1 MFTTHHAGP
10 GSRGQS
16 KMDRSKSESTT
27 TFVSSSPES
36 SRAHPYFSQ
45 QQYGI
50 SALEAENYAD
60 FLEPAIERP
69 PSPGRIRA
77 FSNKVKQASF
87 SERHVS
93 QQTTS
98 SGASSLLSHT
108 SHDRR
113 PSWEQALESFSL
125 SRKSSVR
132 STSSSMPSRER
143 PESVQA
149 IGKAIFHR
157 KSKLRR
163 ESLATSGS
171 STHSG
176 DMAVDGVAERSRA
189 ASVSRENLLASMSL
203 FHRRK
208 TVQAG
213 EDAAIP
219 KRPLISSPF
228 NFQHVTQIQRDQLP
242 SLERV
247 DNAALQHEFFG
258 GQTLPVPAHP
268 TAKGLPAEDLRL
280 PNFSSMATRLHE
292 DDESIPPHVLPHSR
306 DNSLAWPANAQRS
319 PPRPFVKQ
327 VRSQDSIPGVAPPR
341 PPRSPTELDM
351 GGFNFNPPAPPARNP
366 SRPSIPR
373 RDSEALG
380 ALMSE
385 SNNQMHGFRF
395 PAPLPLNGDGN
406 SPPPTS
412 SGCSSPGFTENRRYS
427 RIFLPV
433 ETPDWPLTCPLNNTS
448 VTTFE
453 AALPDVPE
461 EEEQAGQPRRSRAS
475 VRSTNSSLRGSLSVP
490 ALRKMSVASS
500 NYSFHDRN
508 YSRESTVFGHFD
520 SYSPQHSPTLV
531 LREDNPEYMRRD
543 SWEAVIDYCY
553 EHEAEADCDYDW
565 QRPSLDLDAEP
576 TVLVTE
582 SENNSTLSSRPTSEL
597 PALSPSSAHLSSGS
611 TPEALTPTIPSS
623 TKSPPRANFSLPR
636 RDGLR
641 PQRLH
646 LRSSS
651 QASFKESQGFTL
663 SPSFLIPTD
672 YHQELLAARSE
683 QFQDQESIA
692 QAITYEESTLTMD
705 GTNLFVPARGSS
717 STTASASNASTRSVF
732 ERHISATSTNTD
744 YTRLTMSIGSV
755 DMEPFIFKDDTPQ
768 AITTDEP
775 VLSGV
780 AMSEATDDDDDDD
793 ADQLASPTQH
803 ARSQSAAGLLGGGN
817 TSSKSPKLSRDTH
830 QSDSNLAGLQST
842 KNQAA
847 PAHTRARTLSST
859 PGQFSLFPAVGSSSN
874 TTIKSPRI

>member
-1 MFTTHHAGP
+1 
-10 GSRGQS
+10 
-16 KMDRSKSESTT
+16 MDRSKSESATA
-27 TFVSSSPES
+27 FISPGSEA
-36 SRAHPYFSQ
+36 SRPHLPFPPQ
-45 QQYGI
+45 QQPPYGI

-77 FSNKVKQASF
+77 FSNKVKQASL

-98 SGASSLLSHT
+98 SGTSSLLSSS

-125 SRKSSVR
+125 SRKSSIR
-132 STSSSMPSRER
+132 STTSSMPSRER

-171 STHSG
+171 STYSG
-176 DMAVDGVAERSRA
+176 DMTVDSATERNRA
-189 ASVSRENLLASMSL
+189 ASVSKDNLLTSMSL
-203 FHRRK
+203 FNRRK

-213 EDAAIP
+213 EEAVSQ

-228 NFQHVTQIQRDQLP
+228 NFQHVTQIQRDQLH
-242 SLERV
+242 SL
-247 DNAALQHEFFG
+247 DHADHAALHKGFSG
-258 GQTLPVPAHP
+258 RPSPPAL
-268 TAKGLPAEDLRL
+268 TSRTIRGLATEDLHL
-280 PNFSSMATRLHE
+280 PNFSSRATRPHD
-292 DDESIPPHVLPHSR
+292 DDESIPPHVLPRSR
-306 DNSLAWPANAQRS
+306 ENSISWSANAQRS
-319 PPRPFVKQ
+319 PPRQFTKPG
-327 VRSQDSIPGVAPPR
+327 RSQDHIPGVAPPR
-341 PPRSPTELDM
+341 PPRSPTEMDM
-351 GGFNFNPPAPPARNP
+351 GYFNFAPPVPPARNP

-380 ALMSE
+380 FMVNERKQSMS
-385 SNNQMHGFRF
+385 GFRY
-395 PAPLPLNGDGN
+395 PAHGN
-406 SPPPTS
+406 ADSPPPSS
-412 SGCSSPGFTENRRYS
+412 SGCASPTFPGERRYS
-427 RIFLPV
+427 RIFLPT
-433 ETPDWPLTCPLNNTS
+433 ETPNWPLTCPLNNSS

-461 EEEQAGQPRRSRAS
+461 EEEQAGLPRRSRAS

-500 NYSFHDRN
+500 NYSSHDRN
-508 YSRESTVFGHFD
+508 YNRESTIFGQFD
-520 SYSPQHSPTLV
+520 ACSPRQTPTSM
-531 LREDNPEYMRRD
+531 LRRDEAEPLRRD

-565 QRPSLDLDAEP
+565 HRPSLELDTEP
-576 TVLVTE
+576 TVMVTE
-582 SENNSTLSSRPTSEL
+582 SEDDCTLSSRPTSDL
-597 PALSPSSAHLSSGS
+597 PALSPSSPHLSSGS
-611 TPEALTPTIPSS
+611 TPEAITPTIPSS
-623 TKSPPRANFSLPR
+623 AKSPTRANFSLPR

-641 PQRLH
+641 PSRLH

-651 QASFKESQGFTL
+651 HASFKESQGFTL

-683 QFQDQESIA
+683 QYQEQEGIA
-692 QAITYEESTLTMD
+692 QAVTIDDSTMAMD
-705 GTNLFVPARGSS
+705 STNLFVPARGSA

-732 ERHISATSTNTD
+732 ERHISSTSTNTD
-744 YTRLTMSIGSV
+744 YTRLTMSTLSV

-768 AITTDEP
+768 AVTTDEP
-775 VLSGV
+775 VLSTGV
-780 AMSEATDDDDDDD
+780 ALSEPVNDDS
-793 ADQLASPTQH
+793 DQLALPIQH
-803 ARSQSAAGLLGGGN
+803 ARSQSAAGLLGGSN
-817 TSSKSPKLSRDTH
+817 NSKSPQLSRDTH

-842 KNQAA
+842 KKQADTGR
-847 PAHTRARTLSST
+847 TRSRTLSST
-859 PGQFSLFPAVGSSSN
+859 PGQFSLFPTVGSSN
-874 TTIKSPRI
+874 TSVKSPRI

>member
-1 MFTTHHAGP
+1 
-10 GSRGQS
+10 
-16 KMDRSKSESTT
+16 MDRSKSESTT
-27 TFVSSSPES
+27 TFVPSSPES
-36 SRAHPYFSQ
+36 SRAHPPFPQPQ
-45 QQYGI
+45 QQHYGI

-77 FSNKVKQASF
+77 FSDKVKQASF

-98 SGASSLLSHT
+98 SGTSSLLSYT

-125 SRKSSVR
+125 SRKSSIR
-132 STSSSMPSRER
+132 STTSSMPSRDR

-149 IGKAIFHR
+149 IGKAIFNR

-176 DMAVDGVAERSRA
+176 DMAIDGTTERGRA
-189 ASVSRENLLASMSL
+189 ASVSRDNLLTAMSL
-203 FHRRK
+203 FNRRK
-208 TVQAG
+208 TVQAS
-213 EDAAIP
+213 EEAATH

-242 SLERV
+242 SLERA
-247 DNAALQHEFFG
+247 DHAALQHGFSG
-258 GQTLPVPAHP
+258 GQTPPVPAHGSIKDLH
-268 TAKGLPAEDLRL
+268 TEDLRL
-280 PNFSSMATRLHE
+280 PNFSSRATRLHD

-306 DNSLAWPANAQRS
+306 ENSISWSPNAQRS
-319 PPRPFVKQ
+319 PRQLVKHA
-327 VRSQDSIPGVAPPR
+327 RSQDYIPGVAPPR

-351 GGFNFNPPAPPARNP
+351 GYFNFAPPAPPARNP

-380 ALMSE
+380 SMA
-385 SNNQMHGFRF
+385 NDRNGYRY
-395 PAPLPLNGDGN
+395 PASLPLHGDAN
-406 SPPPTS
+406 SPPPSS
-412 SGCSSPGFTENRRYS
+412 SGCTSPGFPEDRRYS
-427 RIFLPV
+427 RIFLPA
-433 ETPDWPLTCPLNNTS
+433 ETPNWPLTCPLNNS
-448 VTTFE
+448 SATTFE

-461 EEEQAGQPRRSRAS
+461 EEEQTGLPRRSRAS

-500 NYSFHDRN
+500 NYSSHGRN
-508 YSRESTVFGHFD
+508 YSRESAVFGQFD
-520 SYSPQHSPTLV
+520 ECSPRQTPSSM
-531 LREDNPEYMRRD
+531 LREDDEEPLRRD

-565 QRPSLDLDAEP
+565 HRPSLELDTEP
-576 TVLVTE
+576 TVMVTE
-582 SENNSTLSSRPTSEL
+582 SEDDCTLSSRPTSDL
-597 PALSPSSAHLSSGS
+597 PALSPSSPHLSSGS
-611 TPEALTPTIPSS
+611 IPEAITPTIPSS
-623 TKSPPRANFSLPR
+623 TKSPTRANFSLPR

-646 LRSSS
+646 LRKSS

-683 QFQDQESIA
+683 HYQDQESNV
-692 QAITYEESTLTMD
+692 QAVTYDDSTLTMD
-705 GTNLFVPARGSS
+705 NSNLFVPARGSA

-732 ERHISATSTNTD
+732 ERHISSTSTNTD
-744 YTRLTMSIGSV
+744 YTRLTMSTGSV

-768 AITTDEP
+768 AVTTDEP

-780 AMSEATDDDDDDD
+780 AISEYTDDSP
-793 ADQLASPTQH
+793 DQLASPIQPH
-803 ARSQSAAGLLGGGN
+803 ARSQSAAGLLGGN
-817 TSSKSPKLSRDTH
+817 NSKSPNLSRDTH
-830 QSDSNLAGLQST
+830 QSDSNLAGLQSAKT
-842 KNQAA
+842 QTAKGR
-847 PAHTRARTLSST
+847 TRSRTLSST
-859 PGQFSLFPAVGSSSN
+859 PGQFSLFPTVGSSSSG
-874 TTIKSPRI
+874 KSPRI